1 MSYKDHRPALRISTL
16 PVSRV
21 DFLPATDKPWFAC
34 PRCGRW
40 SGLYKGSIAAHRAA
54 DGITRC
60 RESGRKVCVDIPA
73 AEHRQRRALAVAEAA
88 QRRPVYSN
96 RRAHAEPRMPIPAPL
111 TGRPAMPSTAQKA
124 GWSGREA
131 SFAELSEIRWAEGEA
146 TLTDPGTTWNNGRR
160 IVRTARIA

>member
-1 MSYKDHRPALRISTL
+1 MSYKDHRSALKLSAL
-16 PVSRV
+16 PVARV

-40 SGLYKGSIAAHRAA
+40 AGLYTGWVAAHRAA

-60 RESGRKVCVDIPA
+60 RESGRKVEVDVA
-73 AEHRQRRALAVAEAA
+73 AGEHRQLRALAVAEAA

-111 TGRPAMPSTAQKA
+111 TGRPAMPSTAQRA

-131 SFAELSEIRWAEGEA
+131 VFANRRE
-146 TLTDPGTTWNNGRR
+146 PWN
-160 IVRTARIA
+160 TAHRFTGDDA